1 MTPNT
6 TMIQLLHKIVSKEPQ
21 VEANLIEDDFIAV
34 EAGNELI
41 QLYSVTENLETRELI
56 TDFMKEAGY
65 TWLRKLLTRDM
76 TPAHH

>member
-56 TDFMKEAGY
+56 TNFMKEAGY
-65 TWLRKLLTRDM
+65 TWLRLSLI
-76 TPAHH
+76 HI

>member
-1 MTPNT
+1 MTPNI
-6 TMIQLLHKIVSKEPQ
+6 TMIQLLNKIVSKEPQ
-21 VEANLIEDDFIAV
+21 VEANLIEDDFIAA

>member
-6 TMIQLLHKIVSKEPQ
+6 TMIHLLQKIVSKEPQ
-21 VEANLIEDDFIAV
+21 YEANLIEDDFIAV

-56 TDFMKEAGY
+56 TNFMKEAGY
-65 TWLRKLLTRDM
+65 SWLRKLLTRDM
-76 TPAHH
+76 SPAYH